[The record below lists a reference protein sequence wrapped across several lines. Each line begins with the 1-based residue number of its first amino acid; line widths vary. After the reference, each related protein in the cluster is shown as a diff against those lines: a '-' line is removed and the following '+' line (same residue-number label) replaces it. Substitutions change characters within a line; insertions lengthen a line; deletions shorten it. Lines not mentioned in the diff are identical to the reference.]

1 MSSNHFSSAEL
12 TSTQIELIHE
22 LRLNSG
28 RAVMFHELLS
38 DKLGLN
44 ATDHKCLDFLNRS
57 GPVTAGQLAQLTGLT
72 TGSIT
77 SVIDRLEASGYV
89 GRDKDPK
96 DRRRVIIKVVPEE
109 MEKISP
115 MFQSI
120 FESTVKILSQYN
132 ERETKLIHDFIKQCN
147 EMTLTV
153 MNQFNQGE
161 NESRKC

>member
-1 MSSNHFSSAEL
+1 
-12 TSTQIELIHE
+12 
-22 LRLNSG
+22 
-28 RAVMFHELLS
+28 MFHELIA

-77 SVIDRLEASGYV
+77 SVIDRLETSGYV
-89 GRDKDPK
+89 IRDKDPK
-96 DRRRVIIKVVPEE
+96 DRRRVMIKVVPEE

-120 FESTVKILSQYN
+120 FESTLKILSQYN
-132 ERETKLIHDFIKQCN
+132 EKETKRILDFIKQCN

-153 MNQFNQGE
+153 MNQFKQVE
-161 NESRKC
+161 K